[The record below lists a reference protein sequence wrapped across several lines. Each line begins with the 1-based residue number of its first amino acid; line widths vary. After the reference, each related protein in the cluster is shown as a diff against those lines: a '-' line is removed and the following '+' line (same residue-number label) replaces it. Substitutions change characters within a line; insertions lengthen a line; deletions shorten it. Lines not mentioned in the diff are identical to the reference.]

1 VEVTE
6 SSVLQLPFTASSV
19 GVARRHLVSDL
30 IEAGVCAAA
39 VTDAA
44 LVISEL
50 LSNALQHAGPLPGAG
65 MRVTWELED
74 GSVRVAVSD
83 GGGTSR
89 PELGQPTSTTTGG
102 RGLRIVARL
111 SRRWGT
117 LRDEEGTTVWAEVLV
132 MPLETMAVPAAAAES
147 GGLAG
152 GARGG
157 RPPVGAERESSP
169 RGNTAGLVRRRSANS
184 QHALNVATWLPGAR
198 RGKVRL
204 VELNVSSRFHD
215 DHTIVT
221 ICGEIDLYTAPR
233 LHSELAGL
241 LADGMPTRVIIDM
254 SGVEFCDSTGMNVLL
269 SCLRRARERGGELEI
284 AAPKPAVRKILQV
297 TGLDSV
303 FTLVEAADLRGS
315 AGLSRPKPA
324 VPQ

>member
-1 VEVTE
+1 MWEVTE
-6 SSVLQLPFTASSV
+6 SSVLQVPFTPSSV
-19 GVARRHLVSDL
+19 GVARRHLVTDL
-30 IEAGVCAAA
+30 IEAGVCASA

-50 LSNALQHAGPLPGAG
+50 LSNALQHAEPLPGSGIQVA
-65 MRVTWELED
+65 WDLD
-74 GSVRVAVSD
+74 DDSVRVSVSD
-83 GGGTSR
+83 GGGGSGR
-89 PELGQPTSTTTGG
+89 PELGEPTPTATGG

-117 LRDEEGTTVWAEVLV
+117 QCDEKGTTVWAEVLV
-132 MPLETMAVPAAAAES
+132 MPLETVAVPAAAAES
-147 GGLAG
+147 GLAD
-152 GARGG
+152 R
-157 RPPVGAERESSP
+157 VG
-169 RGNTAGLVRRRSANS
+169 RRSANS
-184 QHALNVATWLPGAR
+184 QHALNVVTWLPGAR

-204 VELNVSSRFHD
+204 VELNVSSRFQD

-221 ICGEIDLYTAPR
+221 IRGEIDLYTAPR
-233 LHSELAGL
+233 LHSELVGL
-241 LADGMPTRVIIDM
+241 LAEGMPVRVIIDM

-303 FTLVEAADLRGS
+303 FTLVEDTDLRI
-315 AGLSRPKPA
+315 LSRPKPA

>member
-1 VEVTE
+1 VGQNSRLMWEVTE

-30 IEAGVCAAA
+30 IEAGVRASA

-50 LSNALQHAGPLPGAG
+50 LSNALQHAGPLPGSSILVA
-65 MRVTWELED
+65 WDLED
-74 GSVRVAVSD
+74 DNVRVSVSD
-83 GGGTSR
+83 GGGSTQ
-89 PELGQPTSTTTGG
+89 PELGEPTPTTTGG

-117 LRDEEGTTVWAEVLV
+117 RCDDKGTTVWAEVLV
-132 MPLETMAVPAAAAES
+132 MPLETVPVPAAVAE
-147 GGLAG
+147 GGLAD
-152 GARGG
+152 R
-157 RPPVGAERESSP
+157 
-169 RGNTAGLVRRRSANS
+169 AGRRSANS
-184 QHALNVATWLPGAR
+184 QHALNVVTWLPGAR

-204 VELNVSSRFHD
+204 VELNVSSRFQD

-221 ICGEIDLYTAPR
+221 IRGEIDLYTAPR
-233 LHSELAGL
+233 LHGELVGL
-241 LADGMPTRVIIDM
+241 LADGLPARVIIDM

-303 FTLVEAADLRGS
+303 FTLVEDADPRS
-315 AGLSRPKPA
+315 LSRSKPA
-324 VPQ
+324 VQQ

>member
-1 VEVTE
+1 M
-6 SSVLQLPFTASSV
+6 LPFTASSV

-30 IEAGVCAAA
+30 IEAGVCASA

-50 LSNALQHAGPLPGAG
+50 LSNALRHAGPLPGSG
-65 MRVTWELED
+65 LRVAWDLD
-74 GSVRVAVSD
+74 ADSVRILVSD
-83 GGGTSR
+83 GGGPSR
-89 PELGQPTSTTTGG
+89 PEFGEPTPTATGG

-117 LRDEEGTTVWAEVLV
+117 RCDDEGTTVWAEVLV
-132 MPLETMAVPAAAAES
+132 MPLETVAVPAVAAET
-147 GGLAG
+147 GLAG
-152 GARGG
+152 GARGV
-157 RPPVGAERESSP
+157 RPPVGTERGARGSSP
-169 RGNTAGLVRRRSANS
+169 RGNRARRVRARSGNS
-184 QHALNVATWLPGAR
+184 QLAHNTATWLPGAR
-198 RGKVRL
+198 HGRVRL

-233 LHSELAGL
+233 LHSELVGL
-241 LADGMPTRVIIDM
+241 LAEGMPPRVVIDM

-303 FTLVEAADLRGS
+303 FTLIEDTDPR
-315 AGLSRPKPA
+315 GLSLPKPA

>member
-1 VEVTE
+1 MEVTE
-6 SSVLQLPFTASSV
+6 SSALLLPFTASSV

-30 IEAGVCAAA
+30 IEAGVCATA

-50 LSNALQHAGPLPGAG
+50 LSNALRHAQPLPGAG
-65 MRVTWELED
+65 IRAAWDLDTD
-74 GSVRVAVSD
+74 SVRVAVSD
-83 GGGTSR
+83 GGGSTR
-89 PELGQPTSTTTGG
+89 PELGEPTPATTGG
-102 RGLRIVARL
+102 RGLWIVARL

-117 LRDEEGTTVWAEVLV
+117 LSDEEGTTVWAEVLV
-132 MPLETMAVPAAAAES
+132 MPLEAVAVPAAAAE
-147 GGLAG
+147 GGLAD
-152 GARGG
+152 RG
-157 RPPVGAERESSP
+157 RPRS
-169 RGNTAGLVRRRSANS
+169 GNSKV
-184 QHALNVATWLPGAR
+184 ALNVATWLPDPR
-198 RGKVRL
+198 HGKVRL

-241 LADGMPTRVIIDM
+241 LADGMPARVVIDM

-303 FTLVEAADLRGS
+303 FTLVEDADLR
-315 AGLSRPKPA
+315 GLSRPKPA

>member
-1 VEVTE
+1 MEVAE
-6 SSVLQLPFTASSV
+6 SSTLLLPFTASSV

-30 IEAGVCAAA
+30 IEAGVCAPA

-44 LVISEL
+44 LVVSEL
-50 LSNALQHAGPLPGAG
+50 LSNALQHAGPLPGSSI
-65 MRVTWELED
+65 RVAWDLD
-74 GSVRVAVSD
+74 SDSVRVSVSD
-83 GGGTSR
+83 GGGPTR
-89 PELGQPTSTTTGG
+89 PELGAPTPTATGG

-117 LRDEEGTTVWAEVLV
+117 LCDGEGTTVWAEVLV

-147 GGLAG
+147 GLARHG
-152 GARGG
+152 RARSG
-157 RPPVGAERESSP
+157 
-169 RGNTAGLVRRRSANS
+169 NS
-184 QHALNVATWLPGAR
+184 QLALNAPTWLPDPR
-198 RGKVRL
+198 HGKVPL

-215 DHTIVT
+215 DYTIVT

-241 LADGMPTRVIIDM
+241 LAEGMPARVVIDM

-303 FTLVEAADLRGS
+303 FTLVEDADPRGI
-315 AGLSRPKPA
+315 SRPKPA